1 MASHEETEK
10 LIKKETKAFFNAE
23 LLKIIGV
30 VFGIASPWLIWVT
43 VSIFELRS
51 EQKLQAQ
58 KLDIIMEMKQDISTI
73 KSDVQ
78 TLKTDVAVIKAAKGN
93 N

>member
-1 MASHEETEK
+1 MANHDETEK

-30 VFGIASPWLIWVT
+30 VFVALSPWLVWVT

-51 EQKLQAQ
+51 EQKLQGQ

-78 TLKTDVAVIKAAKGN
+78 TLKTDVAVIKAAKGQN
-93 N
+93 